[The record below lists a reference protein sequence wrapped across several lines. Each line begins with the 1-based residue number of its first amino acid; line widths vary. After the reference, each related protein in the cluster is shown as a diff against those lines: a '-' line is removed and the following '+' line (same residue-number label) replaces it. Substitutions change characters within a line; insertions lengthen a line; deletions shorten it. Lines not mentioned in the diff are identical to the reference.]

1 MVYKIIIPAR
11 ANSKR
16 LPGKNMKVLGNKPLI
31 QYSIDFALNHFSADS
46 IWVNSDDQHII
57 EFAKQKGV
65 RTLLRPDDLA
75 TDYTS
80 TVDVLKFQVR
90 YFQEQNIDCDAI
102 ILLQPTNPFREDNL
116 LKISIEKFKKSKRN
130 SLATFTKSEKKLGI
144 IENNFFKPTNYL
156 PGQRSQDLEKSY
168 FENGLLYIV
177 KCDSILAGKIITDDV
192 FPLVCDNF
200 ESSIDIDYIE
210 DFMFAETLL
219 KLKYDKK

>member
-1 MVYKIIIPAR
+1 MNYKIIIPAR

-16 LPGKNMKVLGNKPLI
+16 LPGKNMKLLGQKPLI
-31 QYSIDFALNHFSADS
+31 QYSIDFALNNFSKND
-46 IWVNSDDQHII
+46 IWVNTDDHKVI
-57 EFAKQKGV
+57 EFAKQKGIM
-65 RTLLRPDDLA
+65 TLLRPNNLA
-75 TDYTS
+75 TDYIS
-80 TVDVLKFQVR
+80 TVDVLKFQVKF
-90 YFQEQNIDCDAI
+90 FQEQNIDCDAI

-130 SLATFTKSEKKLGI
+130 SLATFSKSEKKLGN
-144 IENNFFKPTNYL
+144 IENNFFKPINYL

-177 KCDSILAGKIITDDV
+177 KCESILAGKIITDDV
-192 FPLVCDNF
+192 FPLVCDNV
-200 ESSIDIDYIE
+200 ESSIDIDYLE